1 MNKDQRKSLWK
12 KLSPYKYLYLM
23 MIPGI
28 VWLICF
34 HLLPLYGIQIAFYDY
49 KIAKG
54 LSESEFVGFRNFKVI
69 FANPEFS
76 RLLGN
81 TLKISFLS
89 LIFGFP
95 LPIILA
101 LSVNT
106 IRKSIFRKGF
116 QTISYLPH
124 FLSWVIVYGISN
136 LLFSGFNG
144 VFSNIFASLGIKYTD
159 PTTNADTFIAW
170 LIFQMCWKSMGW
182 GSIIYLAALSG
193 VDVELYEA
201 ARIDGASRTRQLFAI
216 TLPAIAP
223 VCGVV
228 MILNM
233 GGLLGG
239 HFDQIYQY
247 LQGNNVDLVRIAET
261 FDIWIFKTGINGGKY
276 GISAALDIFRSL
288 VGIILILTTN
298 YFAKKLGHRG
308 VW

>member
-1 MNKDQRKSLWK
+1 
-12 KLSPYKYLYLM
+12 M

-54 LSESEFVGFRNFKVI
+54 LAGSEFVGFRNFQVI
-69 FANPEFS
+69 FSNPDFM

-95 LPIILA
+95 LPIVLA
-101 LSVNT
+101 LSVNS
-106 IRKSIFRKGF
+106 IRNVYFKKTF
-116 QTISYLPH
+116 QTVSYLPH
-124 FLSWVIVYGISN
+124 FLSWVIIYGIAN

-144 VFSNIFASLGIKYTD
+144 VFARIFATLNIPYTD
-159 PTTNADTFIAW
+159 PTTNPNTFIAW
-170 LIFQMCWKSMGW
+170 LIFAMCWKSMGW

-193 VDVELYEA
+193 VDVQLYEA

-216 TLPAIAP
+216 TLPSIAP

-288 VGIILILTTN
+288 VGMVLILITN